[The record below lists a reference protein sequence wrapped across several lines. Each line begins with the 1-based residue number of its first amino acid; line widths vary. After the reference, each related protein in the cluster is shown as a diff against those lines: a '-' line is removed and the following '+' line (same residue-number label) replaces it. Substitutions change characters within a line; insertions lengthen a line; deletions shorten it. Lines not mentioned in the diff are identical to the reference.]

1 MGAATRSEATGRV
14 VGCGGYEPTTGRF
27 GGSVVTRS
35 TATADQAAPPRG
47 DEFGLTQEEL
57 TRLVQEVVPPQGQ
70 WSQDDYL
77 WLTSC
82 TSRCIEFTD
91 GRIEVLPMP
100 TDEHQSMLAHLYEV
114 LSGFLRGQG
123 GKVLF
128 APLRLRIR
136 EGKFREPDLVAVRDA
151 GDTRRQSRFWLG
163 ADLVVE
169 IVSPDHPARDL
180 IDKRRDY
187 AEARIPEYWIVD
199 PRTRTLTVLAL
210 DGSAYAVRGVHR
222 RGARARSV
230 SFDGLSVDVDAV
242 FDAAGA
248 PGEPADPAG
257 R

>member
-1 MGAATRSEATGRV
+1 M
-14 VGCGGYEPTTGRF
+14 VGSGSYEPTTGNLRA
-27 GGSVVTRS
+27 SVVTKS
-35 TATADQAAPPRG
+35 TATAEWAAPTHG
-47 DEFGLTQEEL
+47 DALDLTQEEL
-57 TRLVQEVVPPQGQ
+57 TRLVQEILPPQGQ

-114 LSGFLRGQG
+114 LSSFLRGRG

-180 IDKRRDY
+180 IDKRLDY

-199 PRTRTLTVLAL
+199 PRARTLTVLEL

-222 RGARARSV
+222 RGARAASV
-230 SFDGLSVDVDAV
+230 SLDGLSVDVDAI
-242 FDAAGA
+242 FDAAGTPA
-248 PGEPADPAG
+248 GAADPTG
-257 R
+257 H